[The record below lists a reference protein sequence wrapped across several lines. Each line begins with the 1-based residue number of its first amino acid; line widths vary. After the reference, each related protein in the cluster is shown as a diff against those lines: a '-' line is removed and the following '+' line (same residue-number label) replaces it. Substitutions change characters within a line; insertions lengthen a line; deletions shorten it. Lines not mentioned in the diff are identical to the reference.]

1 MVSRLAYAALVVGA
15 AFVACSPSNGSLGD
29 TCDNH
34 GDCGSDLQCVASV
47 CVARCHRAPECGD
60 GYACNRDGICTLAD
74 GQSGDRCKSEVD
86 CAPGLSCQLDMTI
99 GDDGHLV
106 ASCAAS
112 VVGRPAGS
120 RCFSDV
126 DCSNGTCALGHCVD
140 LCTETPDCSSGT
152 QCMTIP
158 RIEARGVP
166 FMGCLPS
173 HGSLV
178 WTIPVL
184 SPTQEILLPIPS
196 AARSAQLTMTID
208 DVAQKVGAQ
217 TIVSPG
223 GTVIYDKPCDPQNPV
238 TPMENC
244 TERDA
249 ADMYYDEHQK
259 VRHLPLAGQ
268 STLEIPIGV
277 PPNEQLL
284 VPGPYR
290 IKVSSFRSNGTAGS
304 AIPRLTA
311 VAKLDSSVTLDLHF
325 YFLDLD
331 DHPCRAAFAGGTLD
345 AATANVEPYFQSDYL
360 GELRTIFA
368 GGGIVLGTSTFE
380 DVTDHPD
387 LDGLSIEA
395 AGSLL
400 SLGSHAEGINVFFV
414 RTLSPVGLQAF
425 APNPGPAQQPNTRQS
440 GIIVSADTLCYRSW
454 PQLARLTAHE
464 LARYMGLY
472 HNVELEHTQ
481 APDEY
486 PSWLDQIPDTDGAV
500 SNLMFFSELGGIELT
515 AGQREILTK
524 SAVLR

>member
-1 MVSRLAYAALVVGA
+1 MVSRLPYATMVLGTAL
-15 AFVACSPSNGSLGD
+15 VACSPSSGAVGD
-29 TCDNH
+29 TCDDH

-47 CVARCHRAPECGD
+47 CVPRCHRAPECGD
-60 GYACNRDGICTLAD
+60 GYACTADGLCELAD
-74 GQSGDRCKSEVD
+74 GQVGDSCTSEVE
-86 CAPGLSCQLDMTI
+86 CGPGLSCQI
-99 GDDGHLV
+99 DGASVGEDQRLL

-112 VVGRPAGS
+112 DVGRPSGS
-120 RCFSDV
+120 KCFSDV
-126 DCSNGTCALGHCVD
+126 DCANGTCALGHCVD
-140 LCTETPDCSSGT
+140 LCTDTADCGSGT

-158 RIEARGVP
+158 RVEASGAP
-166 FMGCLPS
+166 FQGCLPS

-196 AARSAQLTMTID
+196 AARAAQLTMTID

-217 TIVSPG
+217 TIFDPAG
-223 GTVIYDKPCDPQNPV
+223 ELIYERPCDPQSPICGDV
-238 TPMENC
+238 
-244 TERDA
+244 A
-249 ADMYYDEHQK
+249 SADKYFGQTI
-259 VRHLPLAGQ
+259 RHLPLAGQ

-277 PPNEQLL
+277 PLNDKMLG
-284 VPGPYR
+284 PGAYR

-331 DHPCRAAFAGGTLD
+331 DHPCRAAFADSSLD
-345 AATANVEPYFQSDYL
+345 AAAASTEPYFQSDYL
-360 GELRTIFA
+360 GALRTILA
-368 GGGIVLGTSTFE
+368 GGGIVLGTSTYE
-380 DVTDHPD
+380 NVTDHPD
-387 LDGLSIEA
+387 LDGLSIDA

-400 SLGSHAEGINVFFV
+400 SLGSHAGGINVFFV

-425 APNPGPAQQPNTRQS
+425 APNPGPAQQPNSRQS
-440 GIIVSADTLCYRSW
+440 GIIVSVDTLCYRSW
-454 PQLARLTAHE
+454 AQLARLTAHE

-472 HNVELEHTQ
+472 HNVEIESTT
-481 APDEY
+481 PDT
-486 PSWLDQIPDTDGAV
+486 PHPTWRDQLPDTDGSTA
-500 SNLMFFSELGGIELT
+500 NLMFFSELGGTELT